1 MHPYLHTLNLPPLL
15 LLASAQRQA
24 ISEAAA
30 RNVAAHQQLRNQRQI
45 QSADKRGNTS
55 ELADDRKRE
64 LCEQEIAEAR
74 RMGFI

>member
-1 MHPYLHTLNLPPLL
+1 MRPQMLPSDMYPLRDA
-15 LLASAQRQA
+15 ASLQRQA
-24 ISEAAA
+24 ITEAAERNA
-30 RNVAAHQQLRNQRQI
+30 RAHRELRNQRRL
-45 QSADKRGNTS
+45 QSADTRGNTS